1 MGSPYPRRLDRRADC
16 PLGVGRP
23 THRGPRV
30 AVFAYGRSNAH
41 ADLLQ
46 SLRAEAVLRSTG
58 WRMGT
63 ALNAAA
69 SVSGIKHRRDAFH

>member
-1 MGSPYPRRLDRRADC
+1 MTAAQTARSASGDLRVED
-16 PLGVGRP
+16 LGV
-23 THRGPRV
+23 
-30 AVFAYGRSNAH
+30 AVLAYGRSNAH

-46 SLRAEAVLRSTG
+46 SLRAEAVLCSTG